1 MPIVLLWV
9 FLYKKMSELQELIK
23 REIWAIK
30 EDASQVVAGAP
41 DNDSLDDLINPDEIR
56 DGGYAGWALDPHSEL
71 EGDDLDDITE
81 RITDNI
87 INKKK
92 MNLPIGS
99 IFSLDTIDESMFGYK
114 NADDSLIKQAVD
126 FIERLPTM
134 GPVSPHN
141 NNKDLLQK
149 FLIASQNIKK
159 ALQFTPND
167 INFFNK
173 LISLQNHLKQTKTLN
188 EDLVYWHADD
198 AGPDSDSYELVSEDG
213 TSLYTTA
220 QGTVD
225 GGDVPWDLQEGMNTK
240 EIADLVVE
248 RITTFMPKAKGVKV
262 KKKCQLGGKGDGT
275 SEACDQGD
283 INALEFGDIN
293 DSNRNRRDVNWVNVA
308 TENVDDRYYMQE
320 GIITRKKDDEIFNY
334 NDAKESAWK
343 EPIEHGQKFYGVNFD
358 LENNESS
365 GQKKTFYFTKN
376 LRKDQP
382 VKYEINADLCIAGGD
397 WQHPVMYFKIELT
410 HDYSLK
416 GSEHYDKKEFP
427 WDSDDYYG
435 KRYVMIPPVEAG
447 NKFTKC
453 ESCDNYDYIAWDDD
467 MAYEKGIEDEE
478 LKISDLDKKN
488 AWNWLKKQIE
498 DAIDDRH
505 KMLDESKN
513 TKKSLLKEEK
523 VKFGALM
530 LYFDIPKWKS
540 ILSNIR
546 NEDLYDD
553 GSGTFGKEHEP
564 HTTILYGFHDDVT
577 PEQMREAIGDSK
589 PFTVEAK
596 NIGIFQNEKFDVV
609 KINIK
614 PSPELLELRKKV
626 ETLPNTLTYKDYKP
640 HMTLAYVKSGEGNKY
655 LKEFENAITLKPEKL
670 IFSDKDRKHTEF
682 TIENGKKE

>member
-220 QGTVD
+220 QGTV
-225 GGDVPWDLQEGMNTK
+225 
-240 EIADLVVE
+240 
-248 RITTFMPKAKGVKV
+248 
-262 KKKCQLGGKGDGT
+262 
-275 SEACDQGD
+275 
-283 INALEFGDIN
+283 
-293 DSNRNRRDVNWVNVA
+293 
-308 TENVDDRYYMQE
+308 
-320 GIITRKKDDEIFNY
+320 
-334 NDAKESAWK
+334 
-343 EPIEHGQKFYGVNFD
+343 
-358 LENNESS
+358 
-365 GQKKTFYFTKN
+365 
-376 LRKDQP
+376 
-382 VKYEINADLCIAGGD
+382 AGG
-397 WQHPVMYFKIELT
+397 
-410 HDYSLK
+410 S
-416 GSEHYDKKEFP
+416 
-427 WDSDDYYG
+427 
-435 KRYVMIPPVEAG
+435 
-447 NKFTKC
+447 
-453 ESCDNYDYIAWDDD
+453 
-467 MAYEKGIEDEE
+467 
-478 LKISDLDKKN
+478 
-488 AWNWLKKQIE
+488 
-498 DAIDDRH
+498 
-505 KMLDESKN
+505 
-513 TKKSLLKEEK
+513 
-523 VKFGALM
+523 
-530 LYFDIPKWKS
+530 
-540 ILSNIR
+540 
-546 NEDLYDD
+546 
-553 GSGTFGKEHEP
+553 
-564 HTTILYGFHDDVT
+564 
-577 PEQMREAIGDSK
+577 
-589 PFTVEAK
+589 
-596 NIGIFQNEKFDVV
+596 
-609 KINIK
+609 
-614 PSPELLELRKKV
+614 
-626 ETLPNTLTYKDYKP
+626 
-640 HMTLAYVKSGEGNKY
+640 
-655 LKEFENAITLKPEKL
+655 
-670 IFSDKDRKHTEF
+670 
-682 TIENGKKE
+682 